1 MHLGKKGLRVAGIAE
16 SFSRSFHSTLA
27 CVVMRRDLRIDG
39 VAFGSVTVGG
49 TDATGSI
56 IDLIG
61 DLHRKDLNLVMISGC
76 VIAWFNIL
84 DPEAISEATGLPVI
98 AVTYEESEGLED
110 DIRSHFPGDHTR
122 LEQYQH
128 LGDRTAFLLSTGE
141 RIYLRPAG
149 ISLHDAGFI
158 CDRFTFD
165 GRVPEP
171 LRVARLMAR
180 SLMRGTGSVR

>member
-16 SFSRSFHSTLA
+16 SFSGSSRSTLA

-39 VAFGSVTVGG
+39 AAFGSVTVGG
-49 TDATGSI
+49 MDATSSI

-61 DLHRKDLNLVMISGC
+61 ELHRKDLNLVMISGC

-84 DPEAISEATGLPVI
+84 DPEAISRATGLPVI
-98 AVTYEESEGLED
+98 AVTYEESVGLED
-110 DIRSHFPGDHTR
+110 DIRSHFPGDHAR
-122 LEQYQH
+122 LAQYRN
-128 LGDRTAFLLSTGE
+128 LGERITFPLSTGE
-141 RIYLRPAG
+141 SIYLRLAG
-149 ISLHDAGFI
+149 ISVHDAGFI
-158 CDRFTFD
+158 CDQFTFD

-180 SLMRGTGSVR
+180 AGMRGTGSAR

>member
-16 SFSRSFHSTLA
+16 SFSCSARSTLA

-39 VAFGSVTVGG
+39 AAFGSVTVGG
-49 TDATGSI
+49 MDATGSI

-76 VIAWFNIL
+76 VIAWFNVL
-84 DPEAISEATGLPVI
+84 DPEAISRATGLPVI
-98 AVTYEESEGLED
+98 AVTYEASEGLENE
-110 DIRSHFPGDHTR
+110 IESHFPGDRAR
-122 LEQYQH
+122 LELYRN
-128 LGDRTAFLLSTGE
+128 LGERTAFPLSTGE
-141 RIYLRPAG
+141 RIYLRLAG
-149 ISLHDAGFI
+149 IGLHEAGFI
-158 CDRFTFD
+158 CDRFTLD

-180 SLMRGTGSVR
+180 ALMRGTGSAR